1 MISAS
6 GGVLMRRLLASG
18 GRQRTF
24 ILTRVH
30 ASPGERTRETNRK
43 DERRDEP
50 QRRISE
56 MNFFISASLAF
67 FVLSIYTAH
76 YIVELHKTTKDSAE
90 RDFVSKTSLYV
101 SIEEEEDV
109 SYSPLQ
115 QDYYR
120 DSCPSAERII
130 RKALKEIYKA
140 RPSIAPSLIR
150 LLFHDCFIETS
161 SEKEAPP
168 NLSLKGL
175 DVIAFIKSELE
186 NTCPGV
192 VSCADT
198 LALATKE
205 AVSLA
210 GGPKYSL
217 RIGRKDSLVTFKDI
231 AQRELPSPHATL
243 SEILARFASRGFSP
257 QETVSLLGAHSIGIT
272 HCTFFQDRLYN
283 FSGTGKPDPELN
295 TGFLQELKS
304 KCPFSA
310 SASSPSP
317 CPDTASAPSLPASD
331 YHTNYGLSSE
341 NQIDGTIDLSF
352 NNEGGVMFSDQQLM
366 ASEETETWV
375 RAYASDPL
383 LFQRDFIKSM
393 VKLSSYHVLTG
404 PLGQVRTNCSK
415 VLPLN

>member
-1 MISAS
+1 MFIAH
-6 GGVLMRRLLASG
+6 LLKS
-18 GRQRTF
+18 
-24 ILTRVH
+24 
-30 ASPGERTRETNRK
+30 
-43 DERRDEP
+43 
-50 QRRISE
+50 
-56 MNFFISASLAF
+56 
-67 FVLSIYTAH
+67 VLSCH
-76 YIVELHKTTKDSAE
+76 DSFLLIVH
-90 RDFVSKTSLYV
+90 
-101 SIEEEEDV
+101 
-109 SYSPLQ
+109 
-115 QDYYR
+115 
-120 DSCPSAERII
+120 
-130 RKALKEIYKA
+130 
-140 RPSIAPSLIR
+140 IA
-150 LLFHDCFIETS
+150 
-161 SEKEAPP
+161 
-168 NLSLKGL
+168 
-175 DVIAFIKSELE
+175 
-186 NTCPGV
+186 
-192 VSCADT
+192 
-198 LALATKE
+198 
-205 AVSLA
+205 
-210 GGPKYSL
+210 
-217 RIGRKDSLVTFKDI
+217 
-231 AQRELPSPHATL
+231 
-243 SEILARFASRGFSP
+243 
-257 QETVSLLGAHSIGIT
+257 GAHSIGIT

-352 NNEGGVMFSDQQLM
+352 NNEGGYLNFGSRYYRRLLQNKGVMFSDQQLM

>member
-1 MISAS
+1 
-6 GGVLMRRLLASG
+6 
-18 GRQRTF
+18 
-24 ILTRVH
+24 
-30 ASPGERTRETNRK
+30 
-43 DERRDEP
+43 
-50 QRRISE
+50 

-150 LLFHDCFIETS
+150 LLFHDCFIEGCDASVLLDADESQT

-352 NNEGGVMFSDQQLM
+352 NNEGGYLNFGSRYYRRLLQNKGVMFSDQQLM